1 MISILSLKQLRA
13 GLYEDLN
20 LLLHREI
27 SAKLRQSHFVAH
39 KNSGPELVFY
49 TLIQESFEDI
59 RRQRIVQI
67 C

>member
-13 GLYEDLN
+13 GLYDGLN

-27 SAKLRQSHFVAH
+27 SAKLRQSHFVAQQE
-39 KNSGPELVFY
+39 SGPELVFY
-49 TLIQESFEDI
+49 TLIQETFEAI
-59 RRQRIVQI
+59 RCQRNVHV